1 MEGGPR
7 IFLGKAQGAP
17 EGDSD
22 HFFDQVDAVAAFG
35 NAVLDLQTRVHLD
48 HVGFARFGHEELH
61 GGNRVIPHSQHE
73 PAGIVFELCAQFWRH
88 AAPRRRRDFEELLV
102 VALNRAVAFVKG
114 KHIAPAVS
122 DHLNFDVVNLGEVF
136 FNEEPRV
143 AKGGLRHG

>member
-1 MEGGPR
+1 M
-7 IFLGKAQGAP
+7 
-17 EGDSD
+17 
-22 HFFDQVDAVAAFG
+22 
-35 NAVLDLQTRVHLD
+35 LDLQTRVHLD
-48 HVGFARFGHEELH
+48 HVGLARFGHEELH
-61 GGNRVIPHSQHE
+61 GGNRVISHSQHQA
-73 PAGIVFELCAQFWRH
+73 AGIVFKLCAQFGRH

-136 FNEEPRV
+136 FNEEPGV